1 MAFDKDR
8 SPHGARPS
16 VGFTNADGYPAWAL
30 ILLGGAALALGAL
43 VLALGLPLAAPP
55 NSLLIVHVLVGWSF
69 LGSSVVALAKRP
81 RNPVGLLMA
90 TVGGLWFLPAIA
102 FAGSPIAVAV
112 GVVADGVFWAPL
124 AHLLLSFPT
133 GRLESTFNR
142 FVVIFAYVW
151 IPSGNTL
158 SAMFLD
164 PASAGC
170 IDCPPNP
177 LMLRDDPAAFAV
189 MSRVD
194 AALGAVLA
202 IAVLGLLVRRW
213 HRASAPARRVLRPV
227 WWAVWPAFLVAVV
240 FIVFDLLDLP
250 NEDLVQFLP
259 LMNLALAVLPVAFLV
274 SLLRTRLDRSMVSD
288 LLIELQRPLP
298 QRGLRDALAAAL
310 GDDSLELGLWL
321 PDIGRHVSNRGSQL
335 DLVNVENTGNR
346 YATEVRDSDGKPLAV
361 LIHDPALLDDP
372 LRVEAVM
379 GAARLA
385 LENER
390 LQAQLLAQL
399 EEVRA
404 SRIRIVEAGD
414 QARRRLERDLHDGAQ
429 QRLLAL
435 SLAVERARSLSANF
449 GSSALADLLAD
460 VTDQLK
466 MSLAELRELARGI
479 HPALLTDEGLLP
491 AVDSI
496 ARRAQVPTKIVSIPT
511 ERYPVAVEAAAY
523 YVIAEALTNA
533 ARHSAATEI
542 LVQVDRDEEWL
553 QIEVSDDG
561 RGGADPTHGSGLR
574 GLEDRI
580 VSIGG
585 VLRISSP
592 LGEGTC
598 LLARIPITST
608 VAPE

>member
-1 MAFDKDR
+1 
-8 SPHGARPS
+8 
-16 VGFTNADGYPAWAL
+16 
-30 ILLGGAALALGAL
+30 
-43 VLALGLPLAAPP
+43 
-55 NSLLIVHVLVGWSF
+55 
-69 LGSSVVALAKRP
+69 
-81 RNPVGLLMA
+81 
-90 TVGGLWFLPAIA
+90 
-102 FAGSPIAVAV
+102 
-112 GVVADGVFWAPL
+112 
-124 AHLLLSFPT
+124 
-133 GRLESTFNR
+133 
-142 FVVIFAYVW
+142 
-151 IPSGNTL
+151 
-158 SAMFLD
+158 
-164 PASAGC
+164 
-170 IDCPPNP
+170 
-177 LMLRDDPAAFAV
+177 
-189 MSRVD
+189 
-194 AALGAVLA
+194 
-202 IAVLGLLVRRW
+202 
-213 HRASAPARRVLRPV
+213 
-227 WWAVWPAFLVAVV
+227 
-240 FIVFDLLDLP
+240 
-250 NEDLVQFLP
+250 
-259 LMNLALAVLPVAFLV
+259 MNLALAVLPVAFLV

-310 GDDSLELGLWL
+310 GDDSLELGLWI

-372 LRVEAVM
+372 LRVEAVV